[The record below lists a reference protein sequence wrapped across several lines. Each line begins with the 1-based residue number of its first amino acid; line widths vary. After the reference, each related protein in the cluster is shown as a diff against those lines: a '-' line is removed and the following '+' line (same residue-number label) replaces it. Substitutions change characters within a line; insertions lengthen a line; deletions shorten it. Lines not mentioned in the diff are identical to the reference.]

1 MAGRI
6 VELESVL
13 PSFRPSFRP
22 SLCPSFRQ
30 FSGNWRISFFLKLC
44 MVLRADM
51 EMCVRVRFFLK
62 NPLLVK
68 MTKNGRRWP
77 KIEVKE
83 FFRKIYSL
91 VLSGND
97 VEWKYLWPFSIL
109 PKSHI
114 WEKFGSQVMAKNAL
128 GQSAFSV
135 FFNRQYLVNGL
146 TSDSIFF
153 FFLHADRHD
162 WTQHGLSE
170 KNIFWSKRAI
180 LTLKMVRPH
189 NFGSIRRI
197 FLKFCTMKGAE
208 RYMEH
213 ILIVFLKKF
222 SFWANGLFWAR
233 KWHVVI
239 TLDHFLGFFR
249 NFA

>member
-1 MAGRI
+1 MAGKI
-6 VELESVL
+6 LELESVL
-13 PSFRPSFRP
+13 PSVRPSFRP

-62 NPLLVK
+62 NPLLAK

-146 TSDSIFF
+146 TSD
-153 FFLHADRHD
+153 
-162 WTQHGLSE
+162 
-170 KNIFWSKRAI
+170 
-180 LTLKMVRPH
+180 
-189 NFGSIRRI
+189 
-197 FLKFCTMKGAE
+197 E

>member
-1 MAGRI
+1 MAGKI
-6 VELESVL
+6 LELESVF
-13 PSFRPSFRP
+13 PSVRPSFRP

-51 EMCVRVRFFLK
+51 EMCVRVRFFFK
-62 NPLLVK
+62 NPLLAK

-97 VEWKYLWPFSIL
+97 VEWKYLWLLAFCQNRIFGKNLVLKLWPKMLLANQHFQYSLIVNISLMDWHLIL
-109 PKSHI
+109 
-114 WEKFGSQVMAKNAL
+114 F
-128 GQSAFSV
+128 
-135 FFNRQYLVNGL
+135 Y
-146 TSDSIFF
+146 
-153 FFLHADRHD
+153 FFLHAGRHD

-180 LTLKMVRPH
+180 LTLKMD
-189 NFGSIRRI
+189 
-197 FLKFCTMKGAE
+197 
-208 RYMEH
+208 
-213 ILIVFLKKF
+213 
-222 SFWANGLFWAR
+222 LF
-233 KWHVVI
+233 
-239 TLDHFLGFFR
+239 
-249 NFA
+249 

>member
-1 MAGRI
+1 MAGKI

-62 NPLLVK
+62 NPLLAK

-77 KIEVKE
+77 KIGVKE

-114 WEKFGSQVMAKNAL
+114 WENLVLKLWPKMLLANQHF
-128 GQSAFSV
+128 
-135 FFNRQYLVNGL
+135 QYSLIVNISL
-146 TSDSIFF
+146 MDWHLILFF
-153 FFLHADRHD
+153 FF
-162 WTQHGLSE
+162 
-170 KNIFWSKRAI
+170 
-180 LTLKMVRPH
+180 
-189 NFGSIRRI
+189 
-197 FLKFCTMKGAE
+197 FCMQIDMTE
-208 RYMEH
+208 RNMGY
-213 ILIVFLKKF
+213 LKKI
-222 SFWANGLFWAR
+222 SFGANGPF
-233 KWHVVI
+233 
-239 TLDHFLGFFR
+239 
-249 NFA
+249 

>member
-62 NPLLVK
+62 NPLLAK

-114 WEKFGSQVMAKNAL
+114 WKKFGSQVMAKNAL

-153 FFLHADRHD
+153 FFCMQIDM
-162 WTQHGLSE
+162 T
-170 KNIFWSKRAI
+170 
-180 LTLKMVRPH
+180 
-189 NFGSIRRI
+189 
-197 FLKFCTMKGAE
+197 E
-208 RYMEH
+208 RNMGY
-213 ILIVFLKKF
+213 LKKI
-222 SFWANGLFWAR
+222 SFGANGPF
-233 KWHVVI
+233 
-239 TLDHFLGFFR
+239 
-249 NFA
+249 

>member
-62 NPLLVK
+62 NPLLAK

-109 PKSHI
+109 PRSHI

-153 FFLHADRHD
+153 FCMQIDM
-162 WTQHGLSE
+162 T
-170 KNIFWSKRAI
+170 
-180 LTLKMVRPH
+180 
-189 NFGSIRRI
+189 
-197 FLKFCTMKGAE
+197 E
-208 RYMEH
+208 RNMGY
-213 ILIVFLKKF
+213 LKKI
-222 SFWANGLFWAR
+222 SFGANGPF
-233 KWHVVI
+233 
-239 TLDHFLGFFR
+239 
-249 NFA
+249 